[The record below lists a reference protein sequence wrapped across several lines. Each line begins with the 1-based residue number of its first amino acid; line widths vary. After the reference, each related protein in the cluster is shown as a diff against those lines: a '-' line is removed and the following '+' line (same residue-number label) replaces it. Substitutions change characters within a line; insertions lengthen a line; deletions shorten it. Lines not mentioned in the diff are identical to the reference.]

1 MAQPAPQVFGGC
13 YSLYIVYIIDFPL
26 ARFRVPAQIIFTFVD
41 LDDQVNNF
49 NIWIM
54 ARFHSTA
61 ALMHPGHVM
70 VQNTLGFKRLLTDAA
85 SVCEHIPKVH
95 AFNVIEQMRGPWPA
109 CTIQLSTQRA
119 LILILSHVDHKL
131 LQVIPIFYLTV

>member
-1 MAQPAPQVFGGC
+1 MCTMDRIQSKFALVRLG
-13 YSLYIVYIIDFPL
+13 SV
-26 ARFRVPAQIIFTFVD
+26 
-41 LDDQVNNF
+41 LD
-49 NIWIM
+49 
-54 ARFHSTA
+54 
-61 ALMHPGHVM
+61 
-70 VQNTLGFKRLLTDAA
+70 QNRLGFKSLMTYVA